1 MEKYVDLSKGVQK
14 LAKESLTTREL
25 IFDSIMMSPCFAA
38 RESLP
43 GNTKLYL
50 KAENFQHT
58 GSFKIRGALSKLK
71 RLSKDLELI
80 TASSGNH
87 GIACSHAAQTTG
99 HNLTVVL
106 PENVSKSKLSKITS
120 YGTRT
125 ILQPGDSGMAE
136 QHARFLAEG
145 GDFEYISPYNDD
157 AVMAGQGTIGL
168 ELLEQLPRIDNV
180 FISMG
185 GGGLVAGIGSVI
197 KTFSPTTKIIG
208 ASAKN
213 SGALAASIIA
223 GHVVETEHLDTLAD
237 GCAGGV
243 DEGSVTLPIACEVVD
258 EVIECTEVEIAEA
271 LKKLAWTEN
280 LVVEGAA
287 ALAYAAFLSEKN
299 HYKEMINVI
308 LLCGGNFDTSVISP
322 IISRNNR

>member
-1 MEKYVDLSKGVQK
+1 MEIYVFPSKRVQE
-14 LAKESLTTREL
+14 LTKESVTARDL
-25 IFDSIMMSPCFAA
+25 ILDSILMSPCLAA
-38 RESLP
+38 RENLP

-71 RLSKDLELI
+71 RLPKDLKLI

-87 GIACSHAAQTTG
+87 GIACSHSAQTTG

-120 YGTRT
+120 YGTQT
-125 ILQPGDSGMAE
+125 ILHPGDSGMAE
-136 QHARFLAEG
+136 QHARSLAES

-157 AVMAGQGTIGL
+157 FVMAGQGTIGL

-213 SGALAASIIA
+213 SAALAASIRI
-223 GHVVETEHLDTLAD
+223 GHVIETEHLDTLAD

-243 DEGSVTLPIACEVVD
+243 DVDSVTLPIACEVIDKV
-258 EVIECTEVEIAEA
+258 VECTEEDITKA
-271 LKKLAWTEN
+271 LRKLAWTEN

-287 ALAYAAFLSEKN
+287 ALAYAAFLSRKFQYEDR
-299 HYKEMINVI
+299 INVI
-308 LLCGGNFDTSVISP
+308 LLCGGNFDNSVILP
-322 IISRNNR
+322 IISQESS

>member
-1 MEKYVDLSKGVQK
+1 MEKYVGPSKGVQK
-14 LAKESLTTREL
+14 LAKESLTTRDL
-25 IFDSIMMSPCFAA
+25 IFDSIMMSPCLAA

-125 ILQPGDSGMAE
+125 ILHTGDSGMAE
-136 QHARFLAEG
+136 QHARSLAEG

-157 AVMAGQGTIGL
+157 FVMAGQGTIGL

-213 SGALAASIIA
+213 SGALAASIRA
-223 GHVVETEHLDTLAD
+223 GHVIETEHLNTLAD

-243 DEGSVTLPIACEVVD
+243 DEGSITLPIACEVVD
-258 EVIECTEVEIAEA
+258 EVIECTEKEIAEA
-271 LKKLAWTEN
+271 LNKLAWIEN

-287 ALAYAAFLSEKN
+287 ALAYAAFLSEKIL
-299 HYKEMINVI
+299 YEEMTNVI
-308 LLCGGNFDTSVISP
+308 LLCGGNFDNSVISP

>member
-1 MEKYVDLSKGVQK
+1 
-14 LAKESLTTREL
+14 
-25 IFDSIMMSPCFAA
+25 MMSPCLAA

-71 RLSKDLELI
+71 RLSKDLKLI

-125 ILQPGDSGMAE
+125 VLKPGDSGMAE

-157 AVMAGQGTIGL
+157 AVMAGQGTIGF

-208 ASAKN
+208 ASFF
-213 SGALAASIIA
+213 SIYP
-223 GHVVETEHLDTLAD
+223 VTF
-237 GCAGGV
+237 
-243 DEGSVTLPIACEVVD
+243 GSSV
-258 EVIECTEVEIAEA
+258 
-271 LKKLAWTEN
+271 
-280 LVVEGAA
+280 
-287 ALAYAAFLSEKN
+287 
-299 HYKEMINVI
+299 
-308 LLCGGNFDTSVISP
+308 VISSFFENIP
-322 IISRNNR
+322 ANSSVFFSEDKSILSLLIAIGIRFERTFYSNTDVVSLFF